1 MGVKGKGEAV
11 AGGGDFLTV
20 KCLTWI
26 KWTAAYFHIHVACL
40 EVVQESM
47 L

>member
-20 KCLTWI
+20 KSLTQI
-26 KWTAAYFHIHVACL
+26 KCTAAYFHIHIACL
-40 EVVQESM
+40 EVVQES
-47 L
+47 LL